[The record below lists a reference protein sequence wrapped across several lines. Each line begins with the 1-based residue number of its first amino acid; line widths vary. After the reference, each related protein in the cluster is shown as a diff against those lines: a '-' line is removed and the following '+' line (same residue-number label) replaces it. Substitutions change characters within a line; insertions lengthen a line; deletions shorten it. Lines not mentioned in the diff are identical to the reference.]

1 MKFPIQ
7 VILIGLR
14 KDNGDSQKDL
24 AELIGSN
31 ETTYRNKEL
40 GRNKFD
46 HAELFLI
53 SKKYGKKIEDIF
65 LPPLITN
72 RDKEKEPA

>member
-7 VILIGLR
+7 VNLIGLR
-14 KDNGDSQKDL
+14 KDNGDTQKSL
-24 AELIGSN
+24 ADFIGVN

-53 SKKYGKKIEDIF
+53 SQKYGKKIEDIF
-65 LPPLITN
+65 LPPIITK
-72 RDKEKEPA
+72 RDKEEETA